1 MSRND
6 EREWSAA
13 QSGKLHEAR
22 AKQRSDEGSKND
34 WNVRYGH
41 PDKVEPNPQLT
52 ALVTINE
59 AKFARFARDA
69 ARIVEGDKVEKLVVG
84 VRPVLRGFRYGGNI
98 RLPSTPRLFN
108 CDALEVYVDG
118 QRFTLH
124 PGSDME
130 VGAAT
135 TARME
140 VEPTGRSTASIES
153 VLCTFY
159 GKP

>member
-1 MSRND
+1 MSRNKG
-6 EREWSAA
+6 REWGWA
-13 QSGKLHEAR
+13 QSF
-22 AKQRSDEGSKND
+22 KQFSEDDSGSD

-41 PDKVEPNPQLT
+41 LDKACSDPQPPS
-52 ALVTINE
+52 LVTMIGT
-59 AKFARFARDA
+59 KFARLVRDEA
-69 ARIVEGDKVEKLVVG
+69 GIVEGDKVEELVVG

-98 RLPSTPRLFN
+98 RLSSATKLSN

-118 QRFTLH
+118 RRITLP

-130 VGAAT
+130 VYAAA

-140 VEPTGRSTASIES
+140 VEPKGRSSASIDP

-159 GKP
+159 RKP